1 MLHARWHRVPQ
12 SCEPV
17 RLPFFCGD
25 LFHDFDF
32 EISFGQKLLQ
42 HRIFLRHVLHIFDLI
57 RIHFPKPFAPGID
70 ALLANTVS
78 LGYLGYWTFV
88 RLAQNTHYL
97 FVAVSALLHAR
108 SLSGS
113 YLLKFQMVRKYP
125 GRSEEIEINRPLPG
139 QYGPCRSL
147 PPALYATLCATRK
160 SPGATG
166 ACLRAAHA
174 PSVFH
179 PRRRAWPI
187 CWR

>member
-25 LFHDFDF
+25 LFHDFDY

-125 GRSEEIEINRPLPG
+125 GRSLSYTSWRMAHLL
-139 QYGPCRSL
+139 RLLLSATK
-147 PPALYATLCATRK
+147 ALWA
-160 SPGATG
+160 S
-166 ACLRAAHA
+166 
-174 PSVFH
+174 
-179 PRRRAWPI
+179 
-187 CWR
+187 